1 MGQSKQSHSHG
12 QFSGLLMAVSSSS
25 ITAVKY
31 QKLHRLDKE
40 LMPGERFYLTRE
52 MERNVKGYRSLRQ
65 ELSQVRLELDHQRVE
80 RNSEVRNSKTI
91 QTKFYKS
98 VVGTRTTKLSGGI
111 YQSQPVAREVFF
123 SNSKCV

>member
-1 MGQSKQSHSHG
+1 MGSHG
-12 QFSGLLMAVSSSS
+12 QFSILVMASSSSS

-31 QKLHRLDKE
+31 QKLHRLEKE
-40 LMPGERFYLTRE
+40 LMPGERFYLRKE

-80 RNSEVRNSKTI
+80 RNSEARNSKTI

-98 VVGTRTTKLSGGI
+98 VVGTRTAKLSGGI
-111 YQSQPVAREVFF
+111 YQSQPVA
-123 SNSKCV
+123 

>member
-1 MGQSKQSHSHG
+1 
-12 QFSGLLMAVSSSS
+12 MALASSS

-40 LMPGERFYLTRE
+40 LLPGERFYLTRE

-65 ELSQVRLELDHQRVE
+65 ELSQVRLELDHQRLE
-80 RNSEVRNSKTI
+80 RNSEARNNKTI

-98 VVGTRTTKLSGGI
+98 VVGTRTTKLSGGV
-111 YQSQPVAREVFF
+111 YQSQPVARVVFF